1 MEQKKTR
8 VVRIHEEYRKKK
20 ESEAFE
26 AAFGAANGDG
36 GLTQEDR
43 AVLAEAAAVLREG
56 GLVAFPTETVYGL
69 GANALDETAA
79 RRIYEAKGRPSD
91 NPLIAHIAD
100 FEALAPLTAE
110 IPEAGRKLAEAFWPG
125 PLTMVFKKSGV
136 VPHGTTGGLETVAV
150 RMPSDPVAREL
161 IRLAGVPIAA
171 PSANTSGRPSPTRAE
186 HVLQD
191 MDGKIEMIV
200 DGGPVGIGVESTIV
214 DVTEEIPTLLRPGA
228 VTMEMLRSVV
238 GETAVDPAITGPM
251 RADIKPKAPGMKYRH
266 YAPKADLTL
275 VEGETDA
282 VVSRINA
289 LAAEK
294 LGAGQRV
301 GIICTEE
308 TKDRYPAGI
317 LKSIGMRANEATV
330 AHNLYAVL
338 RELSDRRS
346 GAGNYEPLKQG
357 RRIPQDSGV
366 GRSEDR
372 GEMPGKFRGQTPAAV
387 SQTGRRREEK
397 WSRQQKSGG
406 TFISQKSVRIISHG
420 MSILWGLP
428 SWQPCVQ
435 RIPAPRWGPA
445 LSAATIKFCPWGTT
459 GFPSGAP
466 TTSFRGERSMRQTIH
481 TTLNTSTRPTAS

>member
-338 RELSDRRS
+338 REFDDLEVDCIFSESFQTDDLGQAIMNRLNKA
-346 GAGNYEPLKQG
+346 AGYHKIQ
-357 RRIPQDSGV
+357 
-366 GRSEDR
+366 
-372 GEMPGKFRGQTPAAV
+372 A
-387 SQTGRRREEK
+387 
-397 WSRQQKSGG
+397 
-406 TFISQKSVRIISHG
+406 
-420 MSILWGLP
+420 
-428 SWQPCVQ
+428 
-435 RIPAPRWGPA
+435 
-445 LSAATIKFCPWGTT
+445 
-459 GFPSGAP
+459 
-466 TTSFRGERSMRQTIH
+466 
-481 TTLNTSTRPTAS
+481 

>member
-26 AAFGAANGDG
+26 AAFGAGNGDG

-228 VTMEMLRSVV
+228 VTMEMLRSVL

-338 RELSDRRS
+338 REFDDLEVDCIFSESFQTDDLGQAIMNRLNKA
-346 GAGNYEPLKQG
+346 AGYHKIQ
-357 RRIPQDSGV
+357 
-366 GRSEDR
+366 
-372 GEMPGKFRGQTPAAV
+372 A
-387 SQTGRRREEK
+387 
-397 WSRQQKSGG
+397 
-406 TFISQKSVRIISHG
+406 
-420 MSILWGLP
+420 
-428 SWQPCVQ
+428 
-435 RIPAPRWGPA
+435 
-445 LSAATIKFCPWGTT
+445 
-459 GFPSGAP
+459 
-466 TTSFRGERSMRQTIH
+466 
-481 TTLNTSTRPTAS
+481 